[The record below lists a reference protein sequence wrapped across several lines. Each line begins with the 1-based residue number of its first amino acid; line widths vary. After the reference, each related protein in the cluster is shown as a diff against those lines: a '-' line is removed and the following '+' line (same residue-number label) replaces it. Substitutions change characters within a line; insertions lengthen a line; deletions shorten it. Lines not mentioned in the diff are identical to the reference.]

1 MASIQELDGRQRM
14 INMMYII
21 FIAMQA
27 LNMSKE
33 VLTAF
38 GDVNNSLT
46 TNIEQNDQQNKLL
59 MAGLA
64 ARAEDQPEKYRPLHE
79 KAIEIDKSGND
90 LVSFIEG
97 LKNDLL
103 EKTPRDEDGTL
114 LYETMDSN
122 DEINQKFFAN
132 DQLTDEA
139 IELQRRVESF
149 REEAAELAIAGE
161 NPKLAE
167 DIRAKFDTS
176 PVKTKDAGTLDWM
189 NYNFEGFPLI
199 AGITKLTNIQANAK
213 QVQTDL
219 LNSMVSGQL
228 ESDVSM
234 TNYQAIVVPDKT
246 AFFSGENF
254 TGKVVLGRFDST
266 LNFNEVTI
274 NGRKVEDI
282 EAGQVNLSF
291 PAGNVGEQDIK
302 GELHFREGDSIVKI
316 PVASKYTVIPR
327 PNSAVI
333 SADKMNVV
341 YRGVQNPM
349 TISIPGVSD
358 ATANAPG
365 LRHVSGPNY
374 MMSPGAGRDVTINVS
389 GRLPN
394 GESVSDSQTFRIKDI
409 PSPVGTVRGQLGSG
423 GPIKMQKNG
432 LKISTIGAVIPDF
445 DFDLNLNISGFK
457 LQVPGTPVVV
467 VQGQKLNS
475 AAQQAV
481 DAARRGSTVMIFDI
495 QASIAGNTDYRLKQ
509 VTPILVE
516 LTN

>member
-167 DIRAKFDTS
+167 DIRAKFDTRS
-176 PVKTKDAGTLDWM
+176 EEHTSELQSRGHLVCR
-189 NYNFEGFPLI
+189 
-199 AGITKLTNIQANAK
+199 
-213 QVQTDL
+213 L
-219 LNSMVSGQL
+219 LL
-228 ESDVSM
+228 
-234 TNYQAIVVPDKT
+234 
-246 AFFSGENF
+246 
-254 TGKVVLGRFDST
+254 
-266 LNFNEVTI
+266 
-274 NGRKVEDI
+274 
-282 EAGQVNLSF
+282 
-291 PAGNVGEQDIK
+291 
-302 GELHFREGDSIVKI
+302 
-316 PVASKYTVIPR
+316 
-327 PNSAVI
+327 
-333 SADKMNVV
+333 
-341 YRGVQNPM
+341 
-349 TISIPGVSD
+349 
-358 ATANAPG
+358 
-365 LRHVSGPNY
+365 
-374 MMSPGAGRDVTINVS
+374 
-389 GRLPN
+389 
-394 GESVSDSQTFRIKDI
+394 
-409 PSPVGTVRGQLGSG
+409 
-423 GPIKMQKNG
+423 
-432 LKISTIGAVIPDF
+432 
-445 DFDLNLNISGFK
+445 
-457 LQVPGTPVVV
+457 
-467 VQGQKLNS
+467 
-475 AAQQAV
+475 
-481 DAARRGSTVMIFDI
+481 
-495 QASIAGNTDYRLKQ
+495 
-509 VTPILVE
+509 
-516 LTN
+516 